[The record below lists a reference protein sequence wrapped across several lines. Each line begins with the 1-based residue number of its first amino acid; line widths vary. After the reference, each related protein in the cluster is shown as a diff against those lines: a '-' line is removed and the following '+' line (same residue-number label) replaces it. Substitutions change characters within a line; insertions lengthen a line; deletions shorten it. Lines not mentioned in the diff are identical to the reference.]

1 MTFMI
6 SYWTIHIFPSNI
18 CSEQLLL
25 VHFKILHK
33 KDFDFLQAR
42 QSLFLQNHHY
52 SLINFIP
59 YHPLEFDLDVLVA
72 HEQWLVLYPRIS
84 NIRKTINFITSC

>member
-6 SYWTIHIFPSNI
+6 SYWTIQIFPSNI

-25 VHFKILHK
+25 VHFKISHEKILTSSK
-33 KDFDFLQAR
+33 LDN
-42 QSLFLQNHHY
+42 LFLQNHHY

-72 HEQWLVLYPRIS
+72 HEQWLVLYP
-84 NIRKTINFITSC
+84 